1 MRWWGGFVIM
11 ATLLGLIPTNLIGL
25 ILDSN
30 TRELHNR
37 RKPAIPWYLFMRLTT
52 KGRYAVTAMLDLA
65 LHAQRGP
72 VSLADISERQGISLS
87 YLEQLFA
94 KLRRGNL
101 VSSVRGPGGGY
112 QLSRDMAGIQVAEVI
127 DAVNES
133 VDATRCQGQGDCH
146 SGDTCLT
153 HHLWCDLS
161 QQIHEFLSG
170 ISLADL
176 VTRNEVQEVA
186 MRQDQRRCA
195 SGAAHPEK
203 IEASA
208 ID

>member
-1 MRWWGGFVIM
+1 
-11 ATLLGLIPTNLIGL
+11 
-25 ILDSN
+25 
-30 TRELHNR
+30 
-37 RKPAIPWYLFMRLTT
+37 MRLTT

-65 LHAQRGP
+65 LHAQHGP

-94 KLRRGNL
+94 KLRRGSL
-101 VSSVRGPGGGY
+101 VTSVRGPGGGY
-112 QLSRDMAGIQVAEVI
+112 QLSREMAGIQVAQVI

-133 VDATRCQGQGDCH
+133 VDATRCQGLGDCH

-170 ISLADL
+170 ISLEHL
-176 VTRNEVQEVA
+176 VMRREVQEVA
-186 MRQDQRRCA
+186 LRQDMRRTN
-195 SGAAHPEK
+195 SQTPQLDK

-208 ID
+208 VE

>member
-1 MRWWGGFVIM
+1 M
-11 ATLLGLIPTNLIGL
+11 T
-25 ILDSN
+25 
-30 TRELHNR
+30 
-37 RKPAIPWYLFMRLTT
+37 
-52 KGRYAVTAMLDLA
+52 
-65 LHAQRGP
+65 
-72 VSLADISERQGISLS
+72 
-87 YLEQLFA
+87 
-94 KLRRGNL
+94 
-101 VSSVRGPGGGY
+101 SVRGPGGGY
-112 QLSRDMAGIQVAEVI
+112 QLSRHMSGIHVAQVI

-161 QQIHEFLSG
+161 LQIHEFLSG

-176 VTRNEVQEVA
+176 VSRQEVQEVA
-186 MRQDQRRCA
+186 LRQDERRC
-195 SGAAHPEK
+195 SGKTPRLDK